1 MAILP
6 LKEFVCFRNH
16 RRYRLTVSKM
26 VPPIIPFMPLLLKDM
41 TFSHEGNK
49 TYMEGLL
56 NFEKM
61 HMIAQSLRT
70 IRHCRSQPLELDP
83 PPGNKPQQDVRNYI
97 RNLRIIDNQKRL
109 TQLSDVLEPRRT
121 A

>member
-1 MAILP
+1 
-6 LKEFVCFRNH
+6 
-16 RRYRLTVSKM
+16 VSKM
-26 VPPIIPFMPLLLKDM
+26 DPPIIPFMPLLLKDM

-61 HMIAQSLRT
+61 HMIAQTLRT
-70 IRHCRSQPLELDP
+70 IRHCRSQPLHLEP
-83 PPGNKPQQDVRNYI
+83 PPGKSQQDIRNYI

-109 TQLSDVLEPRRT
+109 TQLSDALEPRRP
-121 A
+121 